1 MDTYKANGYVLI
13 DGERRY
19 YRRHISDHLVEGFN
33 KLTEK
38 FSEPGERVD
47 EGELVI
53 INLFEVIMQEIHHN
67 KIN

>member
-38 FSEPGERVD
+38 FSEPRERV
-47 EGELVI
+47 
-53 INLFEVIMQEIHHN
+53 
-67 KIN
+67 